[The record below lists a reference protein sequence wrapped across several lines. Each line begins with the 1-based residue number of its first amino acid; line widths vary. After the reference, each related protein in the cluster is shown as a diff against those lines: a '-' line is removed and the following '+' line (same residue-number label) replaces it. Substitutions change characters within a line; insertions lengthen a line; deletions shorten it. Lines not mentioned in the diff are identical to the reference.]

1 MEDDRHLGRYRLLRE
16 LGRGGMGTV
25 YEAEDTALKRR
36 VAVKV
41 LPAEVSADRAAL
53 QRFVREARSAAALN
67 HPNVVTV
74 HDVGRQGDVWFMAM
88 ELIRGES
95 AEIRLRRTSL
105 DWREATFIVREVC
118 RGLQAAHSAGLIHR
132 DLKPANILL
141 REDGGVKLADFGLV
155 RPSDAA
161 AAGLTSRHAVMGTP
175 HYMSPEQCRGEVVGH
190 LTDLYSLGATWF
202 ALLTGRPPFDGPD
215 AMTIMFA
222 HCSTPLPDPR
232 SIRPDIPDACARILQ
247 RVMSKEPAE
256 RFASA
261 AALLT
266 ALDELLNEPTQAM
279 RLAVSAEDT
288 FHPSVSS
295 ALPTLIESP
304 APVRSPGRSQP
315 VRSKMPL
322 RFAAGALI
330 ATGLLT
336 VALWATGLLNSPDPT
351 TPNPAGADV
360 WIPLFNGRDMTGLFA
375 QPTADAW
382 SVKDGLLIGTSQGAG
397 TSGMS
402 FCFTRRNDF
411 EDFRC
416 RAEMKLNK
424 PANSG
429 LYFRAIPEAWMP
441 QGYEAQLGA
450 GDFGRLYRNITHTD
464 SPDVRHLSIEIPPDT
479 WFTVEVEASGPRIR
493 IWIDGLQ
500 TLEYQ
505 ETDRRL
511 KRGHIGLQSGNSEAM
526 VTVRK
531 FEVREL
537 R

>member
-1 MEDDRHLGRYRLLRE
+1 MEDGRHLGRYRLLRE

-41 LPAEVSADRAAL
+41 LPADVSSDRAAL

-88 ELIRGES
+88 ELIGGES

-105 DWREATFIVREVC
+105 DWREATLIVREVC
-118 RGLQAAHSAGLIHR
+118 RGLHAAHLAGLIHR

-155 RPSDAA
+155 RPRDAA
-161 AAGLTSRHAVMGTP
+161 EAGLTSRHAVMGTP
-175 HYMSPEQCRGEVVGH
+175 HYMSPEQCRGEAVSH

-202 ALLTGRPPFDGPD
+202 ALLTGRPPFEGPD
-215 AMTIMFA
+215 SMTIMFA

-232 SIRPDIPDACARILQ
+232 SIRPEIPDPCVRVLQ

-266 ALDELLNEPTQAM
+266 ALDELLNDPTQSI
-279 RLAVSAEDT
+279 RPAVAAENS
-288 FHPSVSS
+288 FRPSISS
-295 ALPTLIESP
+295 ALPTLIEPP
-304 APVRSPGRSQP
+304 APIRPSGRP
-315 VRSKMPL
+315 KTLL
-322 RFAAGALI
+322 RIISGALI

-336 VALWATGLLNSPDPT
+336 VTLWATGLLSRPDPASL
-351 TPNPAGADV
+351 NPAGADE
-360 WIPLFNGRDMTGLFA
+360 WIPLFNGQDMTGLFI
-375 QPTADAW
+375 QPAGSAW

-397 TSGMS
+397 TGGMS

-416 RAEMKLNK
+416 RVEMKLNQ

-429 LYFRAIPEAWMP
+429 LYFRTAPESGMP

-450 GDFGRLYRNITHTD
+450 GDFGRLYRNISHVD
-464 SPDVRHLSIEIPPDT
+464 WPEVRHLPVEIPPDT

-505 ETDRRL
+505 ETDQRL
-511 KRGHIGLQSGNSEAM
+511 KRGHIGLQSGNSETM

-531 FEVREL
+531 LEVREL